1 MASAGPVCGPIS
13 SFSRVRILHLVQS
26 RSQRTIGELCQ
37 ATGLHP
43 NTVRE
48 HLQRLIEGGYVVQ
61 ATEHRTTRGRPRVLY
76 SAATGAP
83 GATSPVAKQKAGDA
97 ARRGDLLRRMLRTDP
112 SVLGQSATYQLDA
125 LVEHLEESGFEP
137 VIDEERLTVELTPC
151 PHAAARPEHRPVLCQ
166 VHLGLMQGVLAQAGG
181 PLAAGCVRTTER
193 PEECTVE
200 LLRVGSGTA
209 GSGAAGSST
218 AGSGTAGSTA
228 GSDTN
233 AGSDMNAGGVAH
245 GLA

>member
-13 SFSRVRILHLVQS
+13 SYSRVRILHLVQA
-26 RSQRTIGELCQ
+26 RPHRTIGELCE
-37 ATGLHP
+37 ATALHP

-83 GATSPVAKQKAGDA
+83 EASSPVAKQKADDA
-97 ARRGDLLRRMLRTDP
+97 ARRGDLLRRMLQTE
-112 SVLGQSATYQLDA
+112 SSSLGQRAIYQLDA

-137 VIDEERLTVELTPC
+137 VIDEDRLTVELTPC

-181 PLAAGCVRTTER
+181 PLTARCVRSAAR

-200 LLRVGSGTA
+200 LDRAGGSRFALDDRVGSPT
-209 GSGAAGSST
+209 GSASAHRTGSVT
-218 AGSGTAGSTA
+218 GSA
-228 GSDTN
+228 
-233 AGSDMNAGGVAH
+233 NAGGSAH

>member
-13 SFSRVRILHLVQS
+13 SYSRVRILHLVQA
-26 RSQRTIGELCQ
+26 RPHRTIGELCE
-37 ATGLHP
+37 ATALHP

-48 HLQRLIEGGYVVQ
+48 HLQRLIEGGYVVP

-76 SAATGAP
+76 SAATGTPEAS
-83 GATSPVAKQKAGDA
+83 SPVAKQKADDA
-97 ARRGDLLRRMLRTDP
+97 ARRGDLLRRVLQTGP
-112 SVLGQSATYQLDA
+112 SALGEQAVYQLDA

-137 VIDEERLTVELTPC
+137 VIDEDSLTVELTPC

-181 PLAAGCVRTTER
+181 PLSARCVRSTSR
-193 PEECTVE
+193 PAECTVE
-200 LLRVGSGTA
+200 LDRADGSAAAAEERIGSPAATGSPHGTGSLVGSV
-209 GSGAAGSST
+209 
-218 AGSGTAGSTA
+218 
-228 GSDTN
+228 
-233 AGSDMNAGGVAH
+233 NAGGVAH

>member
-1 MASAGPVCGPIS
+1 MASAGPICGPIS
-13 SFSRVRILHLVQS
+13 SSSRVRILHLLFEASTSQTRS
-26 RSQRTIGELCQ
+26 RRTIGELSE
-37 ATGLHP
+37 ATALHP

-61 ATEHRTTRGRPRVLY
+61 ATEHRSTRGRPRALY

-83 GATSPVAKQKAGDA
+83 DASSPVAKQKADDA
-97 ARRGDLLRRMLRTDP
+97 ARRGDLLRRILQTDP
-112 SVLGQSATYQLDA
+112 SGLGRNATYQLDA

-137 VIDEERLTVELTPC
+137 IVDEDSLTVELTPC
-151 PHAAARPEHRPVLCQ
+151 PHAAARPEHRPMLCQ

-181 PLAAGCVRTTER
+181 PLTARCVRSATR

-200 LLRVGSGTA
+200 LDRVSGSVPDDRIGAPTRSA
-209 GSGAAGSST
+209 RRTGSANT
-218 AGSGTAGSTA
+218 
-228 GSDTN
+228 
-233 AGSDMNAGGVAH
+233 GGVAH